1 MFQDGWIIR
10 YIGSP
15 VDHSHSWQDDPHR
28 LALPNN
34 PVQKSNAP
42 QAQKVTLQDQ
52 RTGNLTVKPISR
64 SKSLPR
70 TESRHQLR
78 LAIMLP
84 HHITPSPYT
93 LKAPFSRIIRSH
105 NTLSSSFHSFFKVL
119 LSFPSQYF
127 FAIGFPVIFRL
138 WWILSPLQ
146 SILPNKFT
154 LYPRQSFSLQ
164 PTVTRLSLS
173 LAHISMRFPS
183 ASAVKSSRSRLQCA
197 TRTPI
202 ASDQSV
208 TECRRYQLGPFLF
221 HSPLLK
227 KSLLFSLPSLIDML
241 KLRESSY
248 RPQINQM
255 YSASKRVQL
264 PNPISIHRF
273 DWPLM
278 AIKNWISSIYDIEA
292 HICPSERA
300 YCHAFKAQHFTLYG
314 SCCLSQFIAFFIV
327 QETKLSRVLFF
338 FLFSI
343 GFDIRSP
350 RLKIFL
356 SDDSRFL
363 ISP

>member
-15 VDHSHSWQDDPHR
+15 ADHSYSWQDDPHR

-34 PVQKSNAP
+34 PVQKSSAP
-42 QAQKVTLQDQ
+42 RVQKVALQDQ
-52 RTGNLTVKPISR
+52 HTGNLTVKPISR

-70 TESRHQLR
+70 TESRHQIR

-84 HHITPSPYT
+84 LHITPSPHT
-93 LKAPFSRIIRSH
+93 LLTPFSRIIRSH

-138 WWILSPLQ
+138 WWILSPFQ

-154 LYPRQSFSLQ
+154 RYPRQSFSLQ
-164 PTVTRLSLS
+164 PAVTRLSLS
-173 LAHISMRFPS
+173 LAHISMRFPP
-183 ASAVKSSRSRLQCA
+183 ASAVKSSRSRLHCA
-197 TRTPI
+197 TRTPA

-208 TECRRYQLGPFLF
+208 TGCRRYQLGLFLF

-248 RPQINQM
+248 ELQIN
-255 YSASKRVQL
+255 RVDR
-264 PNPISIHRF
+264 PNRSGFSCPIPYQFTSLWLTPLGCHKLKIRF
-273 DWPLM
+273 MIL
-278 AIKNWISSIYDIEA
+278 KLIYALRKE
-292 HICPSERA
+292 HTVMHS
-300 YCHAFKAQHFTLYG
+300 
-314 SCCLSQFIAFFIV
+314 
-327 QETKLSRVLFF
+327 KLSISHCMGHAAYRNSLRSSSTRKPNYPEHYFF
-338 FLFSI
+338 FFSI
-343 GFDIRSP
+343 G
-350 RLKIFL
+350 
-356 SDDSRFL
+356 
-363 ISP
+363 

>member
-15 VDHSHSWQDDPHR
+15 ADHSYSWQDDPHR

-34 PVQKSNAP
+34 PVQKSSAP
-42 QAQKVTLQDQ
+42 RVQKVALQDQ
-52 RTGNLTVKPISR
+52 HTGNLTVKPISR

-70 TESRHQLR
+70 TESRHQIR

-84 HHITPSPYT
+84 LHITPSPHT
-93 LKAPFSRIIRSH
+93 LLTPFSRIIRSH

-138 WWILSPLQ
+138 WWILSPFQ

-154 LYPRQSFSLQ
+154 LYPRQFFSLQ

-173 LAHISMRFPS
+173 LAHISMRFPP

-227 KSLLFSLPSLIDML
+227 KSLLFFHPSLIDML
-241 KLRESSY
+241 KLRESTY
-248 RPQINQM
+248 RPQINRM
-255 YSASKRVQL
+255 YGSSKRVQL

-273 DWPLM
+273 DRPLAVYQKLNFFDLWYWNPYM
-278 AIKNWISSIYDIEA
+278 PFGKSILSCIQSSAFHIVWVMLLIAIHCVLHRPGNQTIQSII
-292 HICPSERA
+292 
-300 YCHAFKAQHFTLYG
+300 
-314 SCCLSQFIAFFIV
+314 FF
-327 QETKLSRVLFF
+327 S
-338 FLFSI
+338 
-343 GFDIRSP
+343 
-350 RLKIFL
+350 FL
-356 SDDSRFL
+356 SVSIFEVL
-363 ISP
+363 G